1 MDIKSF
7 KINSKQIFKMI
18 YLVIAIIN
26 LVCLILLFQFVKN
39 NVYGSVYV
47 DQTYLDAQK
56 IKTGG
61 DLDLNKFNSVVSALE
76 QKQQKKSVDNIK
88 NLFN

>member
-1 MDIKSF
+1 MNIKF
-7 KINSKQIFKMI
+7 LKINSKLIFKMV
-18 YLVIAIIN
+18 YVLIAIVN
-26 LVCLILLFQFVKN
+26 LLCLILLFQFIKN
-39 NVYGSVYV
+39 NVYGSVFV
-47 DQTYLDAQK
+47 DQSYLDAQK

-61 DLDLNKFNSVVSALE
+61 DLDLNKFNAVVSALE

>member
-1 MDIKSF
+1 MNIKSF
-7 KINSKQIFKMI
+7 KINNKQIFKMI

-26 LVCLILLFQFVKN
+26 LVCLILILQFVKN
-39 NVYGSVYV
+39 NVYGAVFV
-47 DQTYLDAQK
+47 DPNYLEAQK
-56 IKTGG
+56 IKPGG
-61 DLDLNKFNSVVSALE
+61 DLDLNKFDAVVSTLE